1 MAAAHLAHDVAVL
14 QAEQAD
20 VAAPVSDHH
29 HALIESNKHW
39 EKYYID
45 I

>member
-1 MAAAHLAHDVAVL
+1 MAAAYFAHDVTVL

-20 VAAPVSDHH
+20 VAAAVPDHH